1 MARRI
6 LPSLRPWSHWVRKWP
21 SSFPA
26 AVELPPQPRIEEER
40 IPCFRP
46 KTYFPVTPG
55 YIFNGRYEALA
66 KLGWGTSST
75 IWLVRD
81 LHRWPWQSERY
92 LTLKIGCCN
101 YHSLDDARH
110 ESNLERHI
118 RDANPNH
125 FGHAVT
131 RTFIES
137 FEEKSPYGTHVCLAY
152 EPMREPL
159 WLLQKRFRNK
169 TIPLSLLKAYMKVLL
184 MGLDYLHSEC
194 NIIHTDLKADNIL
207 VSFENPSVIHSFAQN
222 TPSRPISL
230 KTLDDHHP
238 IYRSHD
244 DFGPL
249 QSYKLIPTLSD
260 FGAAIHQEDP
270 SNRYI
275 LPIQPDCYRAPEV
288 ILGAGYTYSADIWNF
303 GVMIWEL
310 IQNRILFTQAR
321 DSTLKNHPDAHLAQM
336 IAFLGPPPQELLLR
350 ARKHRHKKWSPA
362 LRSPHG
368 KLVKSVEEWF
378 EGPFF
383 DDDGKF
389 LHEDLIPSD
398 QTLEDTVT
406 CLEGEEKSQFLGF
419 ARKMLKWMPE
429 ERGTAKELVDDP
441 WLDLGG
447 GKV

>member
-6 LPSLRPWSHWVRKWP
+6 LPSLRPWSHWARRSP
-21 SSFPA
+21 FSFPS
-26 AVELPPQPRIEEER
+26 AVQLPLEPRIEEER
-40 IPCFRP
+40 IPGFRP
-46 KTYFPVTPG
+46 KSYFPVTPG
-55 YIFNGRYEALA
+55 YVFHDRYEALA
-66 KLGWGTSST
+66 KLGWGTTST

-81 LHRWPWQSERY
+81 LQRWPWQSERY
-92 LTLKIGCCN
+92 LTLKVGCCN
-101 YHSLDDARH
+101 YRTVDEARQ

-118 RDANPNH
+118 RDSNPNH
-125 FGHAVT
+125 FGHDVT

-137 FEEKSPYGTHVCLAY
+137 FEERSPYGTHVCLAY

-159 WLLQKRFRNK
+159 WILQKRFRNEVF
-169 TIPLSLLKAYMKVLL
+169 PLSILKAYMKILL

-207 VSFENPSVIHSFAQN
+207 VSFENPSVIHSFAQI

-230 KTLDDHHP
+230 KTLDDHP

-249 QSYKLIPTLSD
+249 QSYETIPTLSD
-260 FGAAIHQEDP
+260 FGAAVHKQDQSTP
-270 SNRYI
+270 CI

-288 ILGAGYTYSADIWNF
+288 ILGAGYTYSADIWNL

-310 IQNRILFTQAR
+310 LENRTLFTQAR

-336 IAFLGPPPQELLLR
+336 IAFLGPPPQELLVR
-350 ARKHRHKKWSPA
+350 SREHRHWKWSPA
-362 LRSPHG
+362 VQSPHG
-368 KLVKSVEEWF
+368 KLVKSVEDWF
-378 EGPFF
+378 DGPFF

-389 LHEDLIPSD
+389 LHENLIPKD
-398 QTLEDTVT
+398 QTLEDTIT
-406 CLEGEEKSQFLGF
+406 CLEGEEKSKFLVF

-441 WLDLGG
+441 WLDIEGE
-447 GKV
+447 KK